1 MSGHSKWHNIQQK
14 KGKSDAARANV
25 FTKIGREIAVAVKQ
39 GGADPAANSKL
50 RDAIA
55 KAKANNM
62 PNDNIT
68 RSIKKASG
76 ELGSINYEEMTYE
89 GYGVGGTAFIVEALT
104 DNKNRTAG
112 DVRHLFDKF
121 GGSMGTTGCVSF
133 MFNKKGVI
141 TVSKADIE
149 EDDLMMFA
157 LEAGAEDILTE
168 DDEVFEVLTAPGDL
182 SAVRD
187 ELDKNGVKIL
197 SAEVDMI
204 PENEVTP
211 DESQQE
217 TLLKMIDKLEE
228 LDDVQNVYHNA
239 VITIL
244 EDEED

>member
-14 KGKSDAARANV
+14 KGKSDAARANI

-39 GGADPAANSKL
+39 GGPDPNSNSKL

-55 KAKANNM
+55 KAKDNNM

-76 ELGSINYEEMTYE
+76 ELGAINYEENTYE
-89 GYGVGGTAFIVEALT
+89 GYGIGGVAFIVETLT

-121 GGSMGTTGCVSF
+121 GGAMGVSGSVSF
-133 MFNKKGVI
+133 MFKRKGVI
-141 TVSKADIE
+141 AVAKSDIA

-157 LEAGAEDILTE
+157 LDAGAEDILSE
-168 DDEVFEVLTAPGDL
+168 DEEVFEIITAPADL
-182 SAVRD
+182 QTVRTAL
-187 ELDKNGVKIL
+187 EENGVKIL
-197 SAEVDMI
+197 SAAVDMI
-204 PENEVTP
+204 PDMEANPTE
-211 DESQQE
+211 EQQA

-228 LDDVQNVYHNA
+228 HDDVQNVYHNA
-239 VITIL
+239 VITI
-244 EDEED
+244 E